1 MLFKE
6 VQVPLPSTPI
16 LWCANVSALALASN
30 PVFHAR
36 TKHIKVDYHFV
47 REKVLNREIL
57 VKFISTVDQVA
68 DIFTNACFAH
78 LTSKLMVIPPISS
91 WGVVRITDMA
101 KDNSK
106 PLSKC
111 SYSYHITIN
120 LFSCNLSLACI
131 LSLATLP
138 PTRNF
143 RCNQILLVW
152 CTYIYFLMHIKN

>member
-57 VKFISTVDQVA
+57 VEFISTVDQVA

-106 PLSKC
+106 PLSKDHDTAQN
-111 SYSYHITIN
+111 SNVPTVIT
-120 LFSCNLSLACI
+120 
-131 LSLATLP
+131 
-138 PTRNF
+138 
-143 RCNQILLVW
+143 
-152 CTYIYFLMHIKN
+152 